1 MNSVVDQPE
10 TSGGLGE
17 TMASR
22 PGLSLRTVEKIFLC
36 PEHIYTG
43 RFNQTPGRTPMTEVP
58 KAQVI
63 AGRGF
68 VGDRYFARPA
78 GHKGQ
83 VTFFAE
89 ETWRRLGAE
98 LKRTDLG
105 LDVFRRNVILRGVD
119 LLALI
124 GVEFEVQGVRFR
136 GVEHCKP
143 CSWMDAAFVTGT
155 WSRLSGWQAGGL
167 RAAVLSDGWLKVG
180 QS

>member
-1 MNSVVDQPE
+1 VNSVVDRPE
-10 TSGGLGE
+10 TFAGLGE
-17 TMASR
+17 RTASR
-22 PGLSLRTVEKIFLC
+22 SFLSLRTIEKIFLC

-43 RFNQTPGRTPMTEVP
+43 RFNQTPGRAPMTEVSQ
-58 KAQVI
+58 AQVVM
-63 AGRGF
+63 GRGF

-89 ETWRRLGAE
+89 ETWRKLGAE

-105 LDVFRRNVILRGVD
+105 LDVFRRNVIVREVD

-143 CSWMDAAFVTGT
+143 CSWMDSAFVTGT
-155 WSRLSGWQAGGL
+155 WSRLSAWQAGGL